1 MLYSMSSKRSTN
13 TRAAILDAAR
23 GLFEENGYFAV
34 GLEAVATKAGISRQA
49 IYLHFASKA
58 DLLRAL
64 HERVNTQ
71 DVAPAFEK
79 VWAAETADAAL
90 DAWIDATAEAVPK
103 FIGIANMLNA
113 ARRSDPDAA
122 ATWDA
127 PAASHYAECLR
138 LATRLKQEKLLKPRM
153 TAADAADI
161 LWHQTSIWGYESLVV
176 DRAWPLARWVKWQR
190 QSLRALL
197 YADEHALE
205 RAVTSRIAVA
215 SRR

>member
-1 MLYSMSSKRSTN
+1 MSSNRASN

-23 GLFEENGYFAV
+23 SLFEENGYFAV

-71 DVAPAFEK
+71 DVAPAFER
-79 VWAAETADAAL
+79 VWAAETADVAL

-127 PAASHYAECLR
+127 PAEGHYAECLR
-138 LATRLKQEKLLKPRM
+138 LATRLKDEKLLKPRM
-153 TAADAADI
+153 TAGDAADI
-161 LWHQTSIWGYESLVV
+161 LWHQTSIWGFESLVV
-176 DRAWPLARWVKWQR
+176 DRAWPVPRWVKWQR

-197 YADEHALE
+197 YAGSAK
-205 RAVTSRIAVA
+205 
-215 SRR
+215 